1 MLAVM
6 VVGLYPLTKF
16 QLVNEANERLI
27 KVALTQTNSE
37 QITELFH

>member
-1 MLAVM
+1 MLAIM
-6 VVGLYPLTKF
+6 VVGLYPLTKL
-16 QLVNEANERLI
+16 QLIDEANERSI